1 MQALRYEPKGFSQCR
16 WENGQW
22 VSGGPPAEARVLFCL
37 PDVLAWAAAGQT
49 IHLTEGEKDA
59 IALRQAGVPA
69 TSAPMGATK
78 WQPQYAQQLAG
89 ASLVV
94 LHADRDDL
102 TVAPDKEDMGA
113 EHVAVFR
120 EHLTAAGI
128 PVRIVQA
135 AIGKDADEH
144 LAAGRGVD
152 EFVDVSEEALTARLQ
167 RNQLVREH
175 RRVAINEAR
184 TTARAGRA
192 EHTAPSDQQQTQP
205 DSQEDSGEVPPQ
217 NVAAH
222 PTVALLPE
230 PEFVIPMSRGLWRYE
245 LGGDG
250 RRDRGVYVGEDRGW
264 RLVAPFPHVQARIV
278 RRDGTGR
285 RVGTDYLLSAQ
296 ADSAAIVITDE
307 GLGRG
312 RWANELGV
320 ALSDDDKIQR
330 AVSTAIRCHGE
341 RVPERES
348 TARVD
353 QGRVSIPCPQTLPPG
368 YLVTGDTSR
377 EEGLAAWA
385 DIFAQAARSPNLA
398 LLLGASAVAPFV
410 AALGRQ
416 SHIVAIY
423 GDSDRGKTI
432 AMRVAAAIWGNSVD
446 AGGVL
451 KPWNA
456 TLTAVPRY
464 LGMLGVLPPLIDE
477 IGQAGAATPQQWG
490 KLIYDVAEGGQR
502 MISEMRGPGVRVGMP
517 WHGVM
522 ISAGNGRMTDGL
534 GAGRYAGVVKRVV
547 ELATPF
553 TIDAEH
559 AELIQGGDA
568 RTLLRRAYGHAGLE
582 LLERHS
588 AATVGPII
596 GEVEQLL
603 GLPEGG
609 NHRTVARHLH
619 AHVAGAAMLDDVAGT
634 GTALYEA
641 ALAAARAYMGE
652 WAEPEHDADRIINEL
667 RDMIAREP
675 AMWPTVSSYRDHK
688 RVRTFDDS
696 DRDTIPTH
704 GVNRTVCGLQDDD
717 GGWVAVFSRAW
728 RDVCKD
734 LDVDSTVAC
743 RELHARGI
751 LHTTESRRRHGEWTR
766 MVREAGTGMY
776 YLTLPPVPRRHR
788 RGSGPRRP
796 SARTPGRP
804 RASHRPSGPSPPAAR
819 RHRRTCLL
827 WVTLWAVVGPLWVT
841 VAGPDNAA
849 DQHCCGCCGGIRIEV
864 TRTRARVR
872 AHTRGGGRHG
882 CRHQAPAARAS
893 PAVRDLPDPGRT
905 AGGRHPVSPGGVS
918 RAAAR
923 TPPRWPRSSARDPAS
938 RRSAR
943 HRHQWSR
950 RCVTCGGSVFSGSPH
965 PPRCWMPSTP
975 TYLAGNAIRGARA
988 TWVSLRC
995 WLAGTGCGW
1004 AGVVGRTGCLTWA
1017 RSG

>member
-1 MQALRYEPKGFSQCR
+1 M
-16 WENGQW
+16 
-22 VSGGPPAEARVLFCL
+22 
-37 PDVLAWAAAGQT
+37 
-49 IHLTEGEKDA
+49 
-59 IALRQAGVPA
+59 
-69 TSAPMGATK
+69 
-78 WQPQYAQQLAG
+78 
-89 ASLVV
+89 
-94 LHADRDDL
+94 
-102 TVAPDKEDMGA
+102 
-113 EHVAVFR
+113 
-120 EHLTAAGI
+120 
-128 PVRIVQA
+128 
-135 AIGKDADEH
+135 
-144 LAAGRGVD
+144 
-152 EFVDVSEEALTARLQ
+152 
-167 RNQLVREH
+167 
-175 RRVAINEAR
+175 
-184 TTARAGRA
+184 
-192 EHTAPSDQQQTQP
+192 
-205 DSQEDSGEVPPQ
+205 
-217 NVAAH
+217 
-222 PTVALLPE
+222 
-230 PEFVIPMSRGLWRYE
+230 
-245 LGGDG
+245 
-250 RRDRGVYVGEDRGW
+250 
-264 RLVAPFPHVQARIV
+264 
-278 RRDGTGR
+278 
-285 RVGTDYLLSAQ
+285 
-296 ADSAAIVITDE
+296 
-307 GLGRG
+307 
-312 RWANELGV
+312 
-320 ALSDDDKIQR
+320 
-330 AVSTAIRCHGE
+330 
-341 RVPERES
+341 
-348 TARVD
+348 D

-776 YLTLPPVPRRHR
+776 YLTLPPAPDDTDEDPAPAVPAPASPADPEPPIDSRDPSH
-788 RGSGPRRP
+788 SGPPAPADLPVVGDVVGRCGSVVGDVAGADQPLTSDVVGVVGETASKLRAPARAARAREEEAVMDVVIKHLPPGHHRP
-796 SARTPGRP
+796 CAICRTPAEQLVDGTPCHLGECRVQLLERRRDGTA
-804 RASHRPSGPSPPAAR
+804 RAPTQPAAAAP
-819 RHRRTCLL
+819 TP
-827 WVTLWAVVGPLWVT
+827 ASVVSPVR
-841 VAGPDNAA
+841 PAA
-849 DQHCCGCCGGIRIEV
+849 AQSSRF
-864 TRTRARVR
+864 A
-872 AHTRGGGRHG
+872 
-882 CRHQAPAARAS
+882 APAAVLDAEH
-893 PAVRDLPDPGRT
+893 AYL
-905 AGGRHPVSPGGVS
+905 PGGECHPWSAAHLGELALLAGRDRLRLGWGGGEDRMPDLGQIWVS
-918 RAAAR
+918 SPDAMDRLGLPASVEVFGERVLSKSDRRAAAGKAFDALAELPVVTDALAQGWQLGQGGR
-923 TPPRWPRSSARDPAS
+923 LDAWTRVWHPHLLPGGAWLVFVPWQRLDELALLAPRDRPGQPAPG
-938 RRSAR
+938 R
-943 HRHQWSR
+943 
-950 RCVTCGGSVFSGSPH
+950 
-965 PPRCWMPSTP
+965 
-975 TYLAGNAIRGARA
+975 
-988 TWVSLRC
+988 
-995 WLAGTGCGW
+995 
-1004 AGVVGRTGCLTWA
+1004 VG
-1017 RSG
+1017 